1 MRHKVQLCSPH
12 GILQHILPA
21 LVVHALVSR
30 VWPEAFPDCMQ
41 RRSRGVQSMGWL
53 PDLCVRH
60 VRSLN
65 AVQEASRAEA
75 CFVCKCA
82 NPFVCQES
90 KTSVPKVRATQ
101 MPQD

>member
-1 MRHKVQLCSPH
+1 MVGCQ
-12 GILQHILPA
+12 I
-21 LVVHALVSR
+21 
-30 VWPEAFPDCMQ
+30 F
-41 RRSRGVQSMGWL
+41 
-53 PDLCVRH
+53 VRH

-75 CFVCKCA
+75 CFVCA
-82 NPFVCQES
+82 NPFACQES